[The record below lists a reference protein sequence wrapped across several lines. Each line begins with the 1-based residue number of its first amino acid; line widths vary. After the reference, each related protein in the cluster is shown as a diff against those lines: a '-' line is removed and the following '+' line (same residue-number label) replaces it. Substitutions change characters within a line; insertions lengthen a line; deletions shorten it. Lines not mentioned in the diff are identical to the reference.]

1 MTQAHWIA
9 VDWRTDA
16 LTIWPVGD
24 GDAVLDRIDV
34 PLGAP
39 ITDISGFC
47 AAILPHLEPYLSG
60 TTPVVVS
67 GAPVALGAGFVPVP
81 CKPAELSPVVV
92 TGGDPRLS
100 FHLIPAVSQGQP
112 AGILQGTESL
122 IAGYIADH
130 PKFDGILC
138 IPGPDTKWCHI
149 SAEEIVSF
157 QSFVS
162 GELIAALAPPLT
174 DGFDRLALLNAVQDA
189 MSNPHRMAS
198 RLATLRAEQVLSPT
212 GASDLAAGI
221 GGTVIGVELAG
232 ARAYWLGQMVV
243 VLGDDAL
250 SDAYLTALQEAGAM
264 VERASVDGLIPKG
277 LTAIRNHKPEAD

>member
-9 VDWRTDA
+9 VDWRADA
-16 LTIWPVGD
+16 LTIWPMGD
-24 GDAVLDRIDV
+24 GDVVLDQIDV
-34 PLGAP
+34 PIGAP
-39 ITDISGFC
+39 VADISGFC
-47 AAILPHLEPYLSG
+47 AAILPHIEPFLSG
-60 TTPVVVS
+60 KTPVVVS
-67 GAPVALGAGFVPVP
+67 DAPVALGAGFVPVP
-81 CKPAELSPVVV
+81 CKPAELSLAAA

-100 FHLIPAVSQGQP
+100 IYVIPNVSQDQP
-112 AGILQGTESL
+112 ADIMQGTEAL
-122 IAGYIADH
+122 IAGYLADH

-162 GELIAALAPPLT
+162 GELIASLTPPLT
-174 DGFDRLALLNAVQDA
+174 KDFDRPTFLNAVQDA

-212 GASDLAAGI
+212 GARDLAAGI
-221 GGTVIGVELAG
+221 AGTVIGVELAG

-250 SDAYLTALQEAGAM
+250 AEAYLAALQDAGAM
-264 VERASVDGLIPKG
+264 VECADADNLIPKG
-277 LTAIRNHKPEAD
+277 LTAIRNGKPEAD

>member
-9 VDWRTDA
+9 VDWRADG
-16 LTIWPVGD
+16 LTVWPMGD
-24 GDAVLDRIDV
+24 GDAVLDQIDV

-39 ITDISGFC
+39 VADISGFC
-47 AAILPHLEPYLSG
+47 AAILPHVEPFLSG
-60 TTPVVVS
+60 KTPVVVS

-81 CKPAELSPVVV
+81 CKPAELSPVDP

-100 FHLIPAVSQGQP
+100 IHLTPAVSQGQP
-112 AGILQGTESL
+112 ADILQGSEAL
-122 IAGYIADH
+122 IAGYLAEH

-157 QSFVS
+157 QSFVI
-162 GELIAALAPPLT
+162 GELIASLAPPLT
-174 DGFDRLALLNAVQDA
+174 NDFDRSTLLNAVQDA

-198 RLATLRAEQVLSPT
+198 RLATLRAEQVLNPT
-212 GASDLAAGI
+212 GATGLAAGI
-221 GGTVIGVELAG
+221 AGTVIGVELAG

-243 VLGDDAL
+243 VLGDGAL
-250 SDAYLTALQEAGAM
+250 SEAYLAALQDAGAM

-277 LTAIRNHKPEAD
+277 LTAIRNGKPEAD

>member
-9 VDWRTDA
+9 VDWRADG
-16 LTIWPVGD
+16 LTVWPMGD
-24 GDAVLDRIDV
+24 GDAVLDQIDV

-39 ITDISGFC
+39 ITDLSGFC
-47 AAILPHLEPYLSG
+47 AAILPHVEPFLSG
-60 TTPVVVS
+60 TTPVVVG

-92 TGGDPRLS
+92 TAGDPRLS
-100 FHLIPAVSQGQP
+100 IHLIPTVSQDQP
-112 AGILQGTESL
+112 ADILQGTEAL

-130 PKFDGILC
+130 PNFDGILC
-138 IPGPDTKWCHI
+138 IPGPATKWCHI

-162 GELIAALAPPLT
+162 SELIAALAPTLT
-174 DGFDRLALLNAVQDA
+174 NDFDRPTLLNSVQDA

-198 RLATLRAEQVLSPT
+198 RLATLRAEQVLNPT
-212 GASDLAAGI
+212 DASDLAAGI
-221 GGTVIGVELAG
+221 AGTVIGVELAG

-243 VLGDDAL
+243 VLGDGVL
-250 SDAYLTALQEAGAM
+250 SEAYLAALQDAGAM
-264 VERASVDGLIPKG
+264 VERASVDSLIPKG
-277 LTAIRNHKPEAD
+277 LTAIRIDKPEAD

>member
-9 VDWRTDA
+9 VDWRADG
-16 LTIWPVGD
+16 LTVWTMGD

-39 ITDISGFC
+39 ITDLSGFC
-47 AAILPHLEPYLSG
+47 AAILPHVEPFLSG
-60 TTPVVVS
+60 TTPVMVG

-92 TGGDPRLS
+92 TAGDPRLS
-100 FHLIPAVSQGQP
+100 IHLIPTVSQDQP
-112 AGILQGTESL
+112 ADILQGTEAL
-122 IAGYIADH
+122 IAGYLADH

-138 IPGPDTKWCHI
+138 IPGPATKWCHI

-162 GELIAALAPPLT
+162 SELIAALAPTLT
-174 DGFDRLALLNAVQDA
+174 NDFDRPTLLNAVQDA

-198 RLATLRAEQVLSPT
+198 RLATLRAEQVLNPT
-212 GASDLAAGI
+212 DASDLAAGI
-221 GGTVIGVELAG
+221 AGTVIGVELAG

-243 VLGDDAL
+243 VLGDGAL
-250 SDAYLTALQEAGAM
+250 SEAYLAALQDAGAM
-264 VERASVDGLIPKG
+264 VERASVNGLTPKG
-277 LTAIRNHKPEAD
+277 LTAIRNDKLEAD

>member
-16 LTIWPVGD
+16 STIWLMGN

-39 ITDISGFC
+39 VADISGFC
-47 AAILPHLEPYLSG
+47 AAILPHVEPFLSG

-81 CKPAELSPVVV
+81 CKPAALSPVVA

-100 FHLIPAVSQGQP
+100 IHLIPAVSQGQP
-112 AGILQGTESL
+112 ADILQGAEAL
-122 IAGYIADH
+122 IAGYLADH
-130 PKFDGILC
+130 PKFDGILY

-162 GELIAALAPPLT
+162 AELIASLAPPLT
-174 DGFDRLALLNAVQDA
+174 HDFDRPTFLNAVHDA

-198 RLATLRAEQVLSPT
+198 RLATLRAEQVLNPT
-212 GASDLAAGI
+212 DASDLAAGI
-221 GGTVIGVELAG
+221 AGTVIGVELAG

-243 VLGDDAL
+243 VLGDGAL
-250 SDAYLTALQEAGAM
+250 SEAYLAALQDAGAM
-264 VERASVDGLIPKG
+264 VERASVNGLTPKG
-277 LTAIRNHKPEAD
+277 LTAIRNDKLEAD